1 VILAFFIGNIAIL
14 KIFLSKRLNNDSQEQ
29 PATGRLVKKMS
40 ASGSTK
46 HFPQNEISSHALARK
61 KINLNYWFFVCFF
74 LSGYLYGS

>member
-40 ASGSTK
+40 ASDI
-46 HFPQNEISSHALARK
+46 NDISRQT
-61 KINLNYWFFVCFF
+61 C
-74 LSGYLYGS
+74 LSGKCTAIKAELCPFFPHFS